1 MISQTPSHV
10 YVVIIWLTRRKNI
23 HQNISQ
29 EAEGRM
35 LSPAGLVGFTAGR
48 GLQKLSSAPRALAR
62 LQYEIWKMKNQK
74 SEMRTVQI
82 LFITHFWLQFPT
94 QLFSRDKCCKVI
106 ITLLW
111 HLTHPRSTNWL
122 KKINWLVDLEMN
134 CTISFN
140 ITRRKLDSYRYAHP
154 RAPKIVNDRS

>member
-1 MISQTPSHV
+1 MERHEIQLKDEVQHRENFGA
-10 YVVIIWLTRRKNI
+10 LQQNKMKNEKRKMKNEKW
-23 HQNISQ
+23 S
-29 EAEGRM
+29 M
-35 LSPAGLVGFTAGR
+35 
-48 GLQKLSSAPRALAR
+48 K
-62 LQYEIWKMKNQK
+62 YEIWKMKNQK

-82 LFITHFWLQFPT
+82 LFIIHFWLQFPT